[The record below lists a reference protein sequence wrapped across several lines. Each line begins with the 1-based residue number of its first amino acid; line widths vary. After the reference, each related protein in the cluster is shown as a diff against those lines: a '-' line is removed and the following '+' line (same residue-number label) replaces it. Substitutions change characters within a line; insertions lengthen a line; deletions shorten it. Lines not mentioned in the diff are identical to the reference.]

1 MYHRKVFCTYM
12 SVVRRILDLQNKRRQ
27 ARKTAKQRLWRNTVT
42 GYSSFKLLLYEIGT
56 ILNKNETRK
65 TKEQPET
72 LQHDEA

>member
-1 MYHRKVFCTYM
+1 M
-12 SVVRRILDLQNKRRQ
+12 SVVRRIILDLQNKRRQ

>member
-1 MYHRKVFCTYM
+1 VLFEESWISKIKEGKQGKLQSNGFGETPLQVT
-12 SVVRRILDLQNKRRQ
+12 VV
-27 ARKTAKQRLWRNTVT
+27 
-42 GYSSFKLLLYEIGT
+42 SSCYCMEIGT